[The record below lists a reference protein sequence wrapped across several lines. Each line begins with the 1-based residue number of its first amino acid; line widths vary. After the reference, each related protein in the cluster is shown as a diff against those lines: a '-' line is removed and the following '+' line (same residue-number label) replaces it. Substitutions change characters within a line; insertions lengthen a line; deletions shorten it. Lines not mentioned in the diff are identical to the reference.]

1 MFLIM
6 EYRCGVLVTSPMQCV
21 PLTTKNNDKQIKLF
35 ATKNIPL
42 SPKNSGKQ
50 RKHLAKSSHASTF
63 TTTDGS
69 IAVHLTL

>member
-1 MFLIM
+1 MGYSNL
-6 EYRCGVLVTSPMQCV
+6 VLVTSQMLKV
-21 PLTTKNNDKQIKLF
+21 PLSLNDNDKQRKHLS
-35 ATKNIPL
+35 TKNIPL